1 MHPKSANRLAGF
13 GTSIFSEISALAA
26 RYQAIN
32 LGQGFPD
39 FAGPAFLKDAAC
51 SAINADLNQYA
62 PSTGLPT
69 LRAAIARTWERH
81 SKVSVDPDAEITVTS
96 GATEAMFATIMALIN
111 PGDEVLIF
119 EPFYDSYP
127 PNVLMA
133 GGIPRYIR
141 LHEPRWEVDFAQVR
155 AAITPQTKAIILN
168 TPHNPTGKV
177 WSRTELSQLAAIAIE
192 HDLLVISDEV
202 YDRLVFEDYQH
213 CSIATLPDMWE
224 RTVTISSTGKTF
236 SVTGWKIGYA
246 IAPNSLTEAI
256 RRVHQFVTFASATPL
271 QAAAVVGL
279 NAGEPYER
287 QLLQFYNARRE
298 QLVKVLR
305 DAGLYVLP
313 PQGTYFVMADIRDL
327 GWDNDAE
334 FCRYLISEIGVAAI
348 PPSAFYHDGYQSGMV
363 RFCFAKKPET
373 IAAAAEKLK
382 QLGSRS

>member
-13 GTSIFSEISALAA
+13 GTSIFSEISALSAQ
-26 RYQAIN
+26 YQAIN

-62 PSTGLPT
+62 PSTGLPS

-81 SKVSVDPDAEITVTS
+81 TKASVDPETEITVTS
-96 GATEAMFATIMALIN
+96 GATEALFASIMALIN
-111 PGDEVLIF
+111 PGEEVIIF
-119 EPFYDSYP
+119 EPYYDAYP

-133 GGIPRYIR
+133 GGIPRYVR
-141 LHEPRWEVDFAQVR
+141 LSEPRWDVDFAQVR

-177 WSRTELSQLAAIAIE
+177 WSRAELSQLAAIAIE
-192 HDLLVISDEV
+192 HDLLVLSDEV
-202 YDRLVFEDYQH
+202 YDRLVFEDHQH
-213 CSIATLPDMWE
+213 CSIATLPGMWE

-246 IAPNSLTEAI
+246 IAPNPLTEAI

-287 QLLQFYNARRE
+287 QLLQFYSARRT
-298 QLVKVLR
+298 QLVKALG

-348 PPSAFYHDGYQSGMV
+348 PPSAFYHDNYQAGMV

-382 QLGSRS
+382 RLGSQS

>member
-81 SKVSVDPDAEITVTS
+81 SKASVETDAEITVTS

-141 LHEPRWEVDFAQVR
+141 LHEPRWDVDFAQVR

-177 WSRTELSQLAAIAIE
+177 WSRAELSQLAAIAIE

-213 CSIATLPDMWE
+213 CSIATLPGMWE
-224 RTVTISSTGKTF
+224 RTITISSTGKTF

-246 IAPNSLTEAI
+246 IAPNALTEAI

-298 QLVKVLR
+298 QLVKILR

-327 GWDNDAE
+327 GWENDAE

>member
-13 GTSIFSEISALAA
+13 DTSIFSEISALATQ
-26 RYQAIN
+26 YQAIN

-81 SKVSVDPDAEITVTS
+81 TKAAVNPETEITVTS
-96 GATEAMFATIMALIN
+96 GATEALFATIMALIN
-111 PGDEVLIF
+111 PGDEVIIF
-119 EPFYDSYP
+119 EPYYDAYP

-133 GGIPRYIR
+133 GGIPRYVR
-141 LHEPRWEVDFAQVR
+141 LSEPRWDVDFAQVR

-177 WSRTELSQLAAIAIE
+177 WSRAELSQLAAIAIE
-192 HDLLVISDEV
+192 HDLLVFSDEV
-202 YDRLVFEDYQH
+202 YDRLVFEDHQH
-213 CSIATLPDMWE
+213 CSIATLPGMWE

-246 IAPNSLTEAI
+246 IAPNPLTEAI

-271 QAAAVVGL
+271 QVAAVVGL

-287 QLLQFYNARRE
+287 QLLQFYSARRA
-298 QLVKVLR
+298 QLVKALG

-334 FCRYLISEIGVAAI
+334 FCRYLISDIGVAAI

-382 QLGSRS
+382 RLGSRS

>member
-26 RYQAIN
+26 QYQAIN

-81 SKVSVDPDAEITVTS
+81 TKAAVNPETEITVTS
-96 GATEAMFATIMALIN
+96 GATEALFATIMALIN
-111 PGDEVLIF
+111 PGDEVIIF
-119 EPFYDSYP
+119 EPYYDAYP

-133 GGIPRYIR
+133 GGIPRYVR
-141 LHEPRWEVDFAQVR
+141 LSEPRWDVDFAQVR

-177 WSRTELSQLAAIAIE
+177 WSRAELSQLAAIAIE
-192 HDLLVISDEV
+192 HDLLVLSDEV
-202 YDRLVFEDYQH
+202 YDRLVFEDHQH
-213 CSIATLPDMWE
+213 CAIATLPGMWD

-246 IAPNSLTEAI
+246 IAPNPLTEAI

-287 QLLQFYNARRE
+287 QLLQFYSARRT
-298 QLVKVLR
+298 QLVKALG

-334 FCRYLISEIGVAAI
+334 FCRYLISDIGVAAI

-382 QLGSRS
+382 RLGSRS

>member
-13 GTSIFSEISALAA
+13 GTSIFSEISTLAA

-81 SKVSVDPDAEITVTS
+81 SKASVDPDAEITVTS

-141 LHEPRWEVDFAQVR
+141 LHEPRWDVDFAQVR

-246 IAPNSLTEAI
+246 IAPNSQTEAI

-327 GWDNDAE
+327 GWENDAE

-348 PPSAFYHDGYQSGMV
+348 PPSAFYHDSYQSGMV